1 MPLTPTWR
9 FAPSVHAVID
19 SGALVMLD
27 IRADAYYCLPAAG
40 EGLPPG
46 PIDADVKRLPRDL
59 LAELAAA
66 GLIVEA
72 VSASPRGLAVTPVTS
87 DLSRDVLPR
96 PRLADGARLSQAMAR
111 LAPSFWRKPFA
122 EVLDHGRRRRQLL
135 AGDRGEL
142 AETLLAQARLFNAV
156 LPWSPVQGACLF
168 QATLLLEFLAARGLA
183 ADWVF
188 GVRTWPFSA
197 HCWVQAGGAVLNDTV
212 ERVAP
217 YRQILRV

>member
-1 MPLTPTWR
+1 MKLGDHPRTAAEHGNAIAR
-9 FAPSVHAVID
+9 GRVAHV
-19 SGALVMLD
+19 
-27 IRADAYYCLPAAG
+27 ADLR
-40 EGLPPG
+40 
-46 PIDADVKRLPRDL
+46 DA
-59 LAELAAA
+59 
-66 GLIVEA
+66 IH
-72 VSASPRGLAVTPVTS
+72 
-87 DLSRDVLPR
+87 
-96 PRLADGARLSQAMAR
+96 
-111 LAPSFWRKPFA
+111 
-122 EVLDHGRRRRQLL
+122 HGRRRRQLL